1 MYAVFEDLTDEN
13 SISVIEIWERKDDH
27 VASLQDENVRSLI
40 SEAMPILAGAS
51 PGLEMQYLGGYGL
64 DMKN

>member
-27 VASLQDENVRSLI
+27 TASLQDESVRSLI
-40 SEAMPILAGAS
+40 SEAMPILDAAS
-51 PGLEMQYLGGYGL
+51 PGLELQYLGGYGL
-64 DMKN
+64 DMQN